1 VARAGLTWDDV
12 SIDGMAPGGSNV
24 HLTPQCFVLLSATSI
39 KTAMIPFNGVT
50 ARETGGRELVALAS
64 APSASDL

>member
-1 VARAGLTWDDV
+1 
-12 SIDGMAPGGSNV
+12 M
-24 HLTPQCFVLLSATSI
+24 HLTRQCFVLLSATSI
-39 KTAMIPFNGVT
+39 KTAVIPFNGIT